1 MQEQLPPMHAA
12 IDIGS
17 NTIHIV
23 VARCTPENLDIV
35 EDQLELVRI
44 GESVTATGEI
54 SPQKRDAAIN
64 TLRKYQSLAQQHGAG
79 RILVVAT
86 EAIRQAHN
94 SVDFLEDVKRE
105 TGLEVRLISGEAEA
119 AFTFYGATYWLGPD
133 ASARVGVL
141 DLGGGSMEL
150 VTSQNKQITWRVS
163 IPIGSGWLH
172 DRYLPSNPPTRNELA
187 NARLFL
193 RTYFQGMRMKHRPP
207 VLVATGGSA
216 TSLLYLARCAFGLDA
231 QSNRLTRMDLAHCEG
246 LLSAL
251 TAEEISERYGQEVGR
266 ARILPAGAL
275 IIRTIMQRLRLSEIL
290 VSSHG
295 IREGVLLS
303 YARCGERWLECAEE
317 GTETSNNRNRARG
330 PYVGADLSPPTASAE
345 LAERLSNPSA
355 SRRMK
360 ETFVHAGRRML
371 QERTKKMLEWRDE
384 VLKDEDIEALH
395 KMRVAS
401 RRLRAVLDAYES
413 CCDPQLFRKVYRRV
427 KKATDVLGAVRDT
440 DIMLQSLH
448 TELEQAPAEERAG
461 IQWLI
466 AHLSVYRQQRQQ
478 KLEKFLAKL
487 DEDTLKQ
494 QIDACIS
501 EGAVVH
507 GKG

>member
-1 MQEQLPPMHAA
+1 MEEQLPPIHAA

-35 EDQLELVRI
+35 EDQVELVRI

-54 SPQKRDAAIN
+54 SPQKWDAAIAI
-64 TLRKYQSLAQQHGAG
+64 LRQYQALAEQHGAEQ
-79 RILVVAT
+79 ILVVAT

-94 SVDFLEDVKRE
+94 SADFLEDVKRE
-105 TGLEVRLISGEAEA
+105 TGLEVHVINGEAEA

-150 VTSQNKQITWRVS
+150 VTSQNRQITWRVS

-187 NARLFL
+187 NARMFL
-193 RTYFQGMRMKHRPP
+193 HTYFQGMRMKRRPP
-207 VLVATGGSA
+207 VLVVTGGSA
-216 TSLLYLARCAFGLDA
+216 TSLLYLAQRAFGLDA
-231 QSNRLTRMDLAHCEG
+231 QSNRLTRIDLAHCEG

-275 IIRTIMQRLRLSEIL
+275 IIRTMMQRLRLSETL

-303 YARCGERWLECAEE
+303 YARCGEHWLECAEE
-317 GTETSNNRNRARG
+317 GTETSNNG
-330 PYVGADLSPPTASAE
+330 KGAQGRVQE
-345 LAERLSNPSA
+345 EI
-355 SRRMK
+355 
-360 ETFVHAGRRML
+360 FVHAGRRML
-371 QERTKKMLEWRDE
+371 EERTKKMLEWHDE
-384 VLKDEDIEALH
+384 VLKDEDIEAVH

-440 DIMLQSLH
+440 DVMLQGLH
-448 TELEQAPAEERAG
+448 TELEQTPAEERAG

-494 QIDACIS
+494 EMESSIS
-501 EGAVVH
+501 EGVVAH

>member
-1 MQEQLPPMHAA
+1 MNGRRAESLSAESFMQEQLPPMHAA

-44 GESVTATGEI
+44 GESVTTTGEI

-64 TLRKYQSLAQQHGAG
+64 TLRKYQALAQQHGAG
-79 RILVVAT
+79 QILVIAT

-94 SVDFLEDVKRE
+94 SADFLEDVKRE

-119 AFTFYGATYWLGPD
+119 AFTFYGATYWIGPD

-207 VLVATGGSA
+207 VLVVTGGSA

-251 TAEEISERYGQEVGR
+251 TAEEISERYAQEVGR

-275 IIRTIMQRLRLSEIL
+275 IIRTMMQRLRLSEIL

-317 GTETSNNRNRARG
+317 GTEASNNRN
-330 PYVGADLSPPTASAE
+330 GAQGGTQ
-345 LAERLSNPSA
+345 
-355 SRRMK
+355 K

-448 TELEQAPAEERAG
+448 TELEQAPVEERAG

-478 KLEKFLAKL
+478 KLEKFLAKF

-494 QIDACIS
+494 QIDACIPNV
-501 EGAVVH
+501 GAD
-507 GKG
+507 

>member
-1 MQEQLPPMHAA
+1 MNGRRVESLSAESFMQEQLPPMHAA

-64 TLRKYQSLAQQHGAG
+64 TLRKYQALAQQHGAG
-79 RILVVAT
+79 QILVIAT

-94 SVDFLEDVKRE
+94 SADFLEDVKRE

-119 AFTFYGATYWLGPD
+119 AFTFYGATYWIGPD

-163 IPIGSGWLH
+163 VPIGSGWLH

-207 VLVATGGSA
+207 VLVVTGGSA
-216 TSLLYLARCAFGLDA
+216 TSLLYLARCALGLDA

-251 TAEEISERYGQEVGR
+251 TAEEISERYGQEIGR

-275 IIRTIMQRLRLSEIL
+275 IIRTMMQRLRLSEIL

-303 YARCGERWLECAEE
+303 YARCGERWLECAEQ
-317 GTETSNNRNRARG
+317 GTETSNNRNGAQG
-330 PYVGADLSPPTASAE
+330 PWVGAT
-345 LAERLSNPSA
+345 LAVAL
-355 SRRMK
+355 K

-384 VLKDEDIEALH
+384 VL
-395 KMRVAS
+395 
-401 RRLRAVLDAYES
+401 
-413 CCDPQLFRKVYRRV
+413 
-427 KKATDVLGAVRDT
+427 
-440 DIMLQSLH
+440 
-448 TELEQAPAEERAG
+448 
-461 IQWLI
+461 
-466 AHLSVYRQQRQQ
+466 
-478 KLEKFLAKL
+478 
-487 DEDTLKQ
+487 
-494 QIDACIS
+494 
-501 EGAVVH
+501 
-507 GKG
+507 

>member
-1 MQEQLPPMHAA
+1 MNGRRAESLSAESFMQEQLPPMHAA

-23 VARCTPENLDIV
+23 VARCTPESLDIV

-44 GESVTATGEI
+44 GESVTTTGEI

-64 TLRKYQSLAQQHGAG
+64 TLRKYQALAQQHGAG
-79 RILVVAT
+79 QILVIAT

-94 SVDFLEDVKRE
+94 SADFLEDVKRE

-119 AFTFYGATYWLGPD
+119 AFTFYGATYWIGPD

-207 VLVATGGSA
+207 VLVVTGGSA

-251 TAEEISERYGQEVGR
+251 TAEEISERYAQEVGR

-275 IIRTIMQRLRLSEIL
+275 IIRTMMQRLRLSEIL

-317 GTETSNNRNRARG
+317 GTETSKNWH
-330 PYVGADLSPPTASAE
+330 GAQE
-345 LAERLSNPSA
+345 
-355 SRRMK
+355 

-371 QERTKKMLEWRDE
+371 QERTKKMLDWHDE
-384 VLKDEDIEALH
+384 VLKDEDIEAVH

-401 RRLRAVLDAYES
+401 RRLRATLDAYEP
-413 CCDPQLFRKVYRRV
+413 CCKPLQFKKVYRRI
-427 KKATDVLGAVRDT
+427 KKVADALGTVRDT
-440 DIMLQSLH
+440 DVMLEGLRSQ
-448 TELEQAPAEERAG
+448 LEHVSSEECTG
-461 IQWLI
+461 MQWLI
-466 AHLSVYRQQRQQ
+466 DRL
-478 KLEKFLAKL
+478 
-487 DEDTLKQ
+487 
-494 QIDACIS
+494 
-501 EGAVVH
+501 
-507 GKG
+507 